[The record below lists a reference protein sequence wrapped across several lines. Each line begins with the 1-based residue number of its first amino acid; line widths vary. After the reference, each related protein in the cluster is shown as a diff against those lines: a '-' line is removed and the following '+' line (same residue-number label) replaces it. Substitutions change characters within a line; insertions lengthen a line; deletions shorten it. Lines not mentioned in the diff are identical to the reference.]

1 MTEILTKMLSLV
13 KTWGCCPH
21 SDRLEKLTLLREG
34 FVQIRRELTEILT
47 KTLSFSQNMGLL
59 PPHSDHLEKLTLPRE
74 GFVQIRRELTEI
86 LTKMLSFSQNIGLL
100 PLIPIVSK
108 S

>member
-1 MTEILTKMLSLV
+1 MGLLPLIPIVSKKLTLLRQGFVQICWEFTEILTEMCSFSQNMGFV
-13 KTWGCCPH
+13 TPH

-34 FVQIRRELTEILT
+34 FVQICWEFTEILT
-47 KTLSFSQNMGLL
+47 ETCSFSQNM
-59 PPHSDHLEKLTLPRE
+59 
-74 GFVQIRRELTEI
+74 
-86 LTKMLSFSQNIGLL
+86 GLL

>member
-1 MTEILTKMLSLV
+1 MQIRWEFTEILTEMCSFSQNMGFLPLI
-13 KTWGCCPH
+13 

-34 FVQIRRELTEILT
+34 FVQIRREFTEILT
-47 KTLSFSQNMGLL
+47 EMCSFSQNM
-59 PPHSDHLEKLTLPRE
+59 
-74 GFVQIRRELTEI
+74 
-86 LTKMLSFSQNIGLL
+86 GLL